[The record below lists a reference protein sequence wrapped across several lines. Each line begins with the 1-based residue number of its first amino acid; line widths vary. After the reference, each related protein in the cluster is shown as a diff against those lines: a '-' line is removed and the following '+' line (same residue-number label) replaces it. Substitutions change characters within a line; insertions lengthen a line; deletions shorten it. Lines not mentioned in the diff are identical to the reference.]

1 MDDLKQSVQQARH
14 EQKDPLLVYKLE
26 SFNLF
31 RDMIDRLNQDTV
43 EFLVKGSIPVQ
54 NNTASVQNSATKQS
68 NSYAQAQVNAA
79 ASGGGRRFEGSQG
92 YDQAMAQSQQQSA
105 PKQQPVVAEKT
116 VGRNDPCPCGS
127 GKKYKQCHGRQ

>member
-43 EFLVKGSIPVQ
+43 EFLVKGAIPVQ
-54 NNTASVQNSATKQS
+54 PDAASVQNKATKQS
-68 NSYAQAQVNAA
+68 DSYAQASVNQNRQVGDG
-79 ASGGGRRFEGSQG
+79 SQKFEGSEG
-92 YDQAMAQSQQQSA
+92 YDQAMAQSQQ
-105 PKQQPVVAEKT
+105 
-116 VGRNDPCPCGS
+116 R
-127 GKKYKQCHGRQ
+127 